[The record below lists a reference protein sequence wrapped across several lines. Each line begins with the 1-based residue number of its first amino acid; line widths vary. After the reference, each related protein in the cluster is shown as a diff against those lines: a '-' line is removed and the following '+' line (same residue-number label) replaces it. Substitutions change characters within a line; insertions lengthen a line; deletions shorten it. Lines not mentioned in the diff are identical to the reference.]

1 MKTLAITIL
10 LLALSLIT
18 LAQEKLPGSS
28 VSPDTAIRKTLVVVP
43 ERRWGDI
50 GAGFGLDYGGLLGV
64 KGTFNPIPYLGV
76 FVAGGLQIGGYGWN
90 TGIIGRILPA
100 LSTRSV
106 RPYAKLMYGVNAATK
121 VDGKPEYDG
130 LYTGLTTGIGS
141 EFRFGRKKLVGLN
154 LDLNVPF
161 RSPEFFETYNKIL
174 DDPAVELSSKVLL
187 ITISLGFHVDF

>member
-1 MKTLAITIL
+1 MKPIIITLLFLAIASIGR
-10 LLALSLIT
+10 
-18 LAQEKLPGSS
+18 AQETLPGSS
-28 VSPDTAIRKTLVVVP
+28 VSPDTTIRKTLVVVP
-43 ERRWGDI
+43 EKRWGDI

-90 TGIIGRILPA
+90 TGIIGRVLPA

-106 RPYAKLMYGVNAATK
+106 RPYAKVMYGVNAATK

-130 LYTGLTTGIGS
+130 LYTGLTAGIGS
-141 EFRFGRKKLVGLN
+141 EFRFGRKRLVGLN

-161 RSPEFFETYNKIL
+161 RSPEFYETYNNML
-174 DDPAVELSSKVLL
+174 DDPSVELANKVLP
-187 ITISLGFHVDF
+187 IAISVGFHVDF